1 MKKYFICFL
10 LALGMNLCLSGA
22 ELLLEITPDGK
33 TQTTKFQQTASKG
46 IQTTGKGL
54 AFAGNASVINFNTPK
69 PNKNFMNS
77 FTFISE
83 VTFNAFAPAK
93 KQSVIVFRPGYNNV
107 LAVDF
112 NGYAI
117 AACWYTDREGKKKQ
131 LRIWSKR
138 KLKLNR
144 TYLIA
149 SVTESRPDGTIHCKL
164 LVDGLIEAEK
174 TVTGELYPY
183 PHKLSVG
190 NSNKNDS
197 GVNGTLHNLKIYN
210 GTLTVEEIVK

>member
-1 MKKYFICFL
+1 
-10 LALGMNLCLSGA
+10 
-22 ELLLEITPDGK
+22 
-33 TQTTKFQQTASKG
+33 
-46 IQTTGKGL
+46 
-54 AFAGNASVINFNTPK
+54 
-69 PNKNFMNS
+69 
-77 FTFISE
+77 
-83 VTFNAFAPAK
+83 
-93 KQSVIVFRPGYNNV
+93 VFRPGYNNV